1 MEPNERERDNTVAE
15 LHALATR
22 LTAMLQEAEALRARV
37 LNAGAANVWPSVPP
51 AVWLASPHAPHD
63 HARAAP

>member
-1 MEPNERERDNTVAE
+1 MKPHERERDNTVAE

-37 LNAGAANVWPSVPP
+37 LKAGAANVWPSVPP
-51 AVWLASPHAPHD
+51 AVWLAALHAPHD